1 MSLKQSLHF
10 DTAVTPIAAV
20 IAAVHAAYGAST
32 VAATAGLPIADNPA
46 SGTDDNEAGT
56 GGSFDPNTPDAEGLV
71 WDERIHSGGKTRTT
85 AGVWTKKKRVPA
97 ETFAQVAAELR
108 ARSTQGS
115 ITAHPAGAGATAVVI
130 TPPTGLP
137 LGNMPALT
145 PPVQQLTPFESL
157 IHFIAE
163 QQRQR
168 PEFTATYVSDSL
180 KSWGFVD
187 EQGNGST
194 AKLQQQSPEVIANVR
209 AAFAQV
215 LGLPVG
221 S

>member
-20 IAAVHAAYGAST
+20 IAAVQAAYGAST
-32 VAATAGLPIADNPA
+32 VAATPGLPIADNPA

-56 GGSFDPNTPDAEGLV
+56 GGSFDPNTADADGLP
-71 WDERIHSGGKTRTT
+71 WDERIHSGGKTRTSK
-85 AGVWTKKKRVPA
+85 GVWTKKKGVQPA
-97 ETFAQVAAELR
+97 FVAQVAAELR
-108 ARSTQGS
+108 ARSAQGGAVTQ
-115 ITAHPAGAGATAVVI
+115 PAATLQPVGAPA
-130 TPPTGLP
+130 TGLP
-137 LGNMPALT
+137 ALGGMPALT

-194 AKLQQQSPEVIANVR
+194 AKLQNQAPEVIANVR